1 MDNFFTD
8 NQDIQL
14 IFENTDLTEVIDLKE
29 GDYAEADEYDF
40 AFTDAQDA
48 KEGCREVL
56 TLIGEI
62 AAQIIAPLAPEV
74 DEEGAHFDHG
84 TVTYAKGTQ
93 HAMDVLKN
101 SNLMGFTLPRK
112 YGGLNMPT
120 FIYTIAVE
128 MVSQADASL
137 MNLFG
142 LQDIGDTICEFGDE
156 EQKMRYLPQFSSGEA
171 TGAMALTEPD
181 AGSDLQAVQLKAT
194 YDESDGT
201 WRLNGVKRFITNGCG
216 DILLVLARSESGTKD
231 GRGLSMFIVE
241 KDESLVVRRIEDKL
255 GIHGSPTCELQFNN
269 TLGHLVGKRRM
280 GLIRYVMALMN
291 GARLGI
297 AAQGLGIAQAAYL
310 EGLEYARA
318 REQFGKAIIDM
329 PLVYE
334 MLISARVNIEA
345 ARMLTYDSSRIV
357 DLKKSY
363 DHLLEK
369 SEKPDRELRAQA
381 KYYTSLAALLT
392 PMAKYFSTE
401 LANKTAYDMLQI
413 HGGTG
418 YMRDFNIE
426 RHYRDARITNIYEG
440 TTQLQYVAAIGG
452 VVTRVW
458 EPEFDRLETQLND
471 EWQKPLAKELKKK
484 RELLSKTVDYI
495 REKND
500 HDYQSYYQD
509 KLVEMATK
517 LYIGYLFVKY
527 GVFSDEKKKTAA
539 IFFEKEM
546 PIIEEHYQVVTSGK
560 TRVIEEYADLLKA
573 ED

>member
-120 FIYTIAVE
+120 LIYTIAVE